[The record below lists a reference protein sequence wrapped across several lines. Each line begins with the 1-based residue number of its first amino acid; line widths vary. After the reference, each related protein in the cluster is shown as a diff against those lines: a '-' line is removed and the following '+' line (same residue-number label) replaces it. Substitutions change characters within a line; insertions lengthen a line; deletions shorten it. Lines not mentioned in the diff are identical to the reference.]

1 MSGSIAVGKFIIKLM
16 SLLLSDESDA
26 AAAASAAAPAVDDT
40 ARVNEAIGRAEA
52 FL

>member
-1 MSGSIAVGKFIIKLM
+1 MSGSIAVGKFIIKLT

-26 AAAASAAAPAVDDT
+26 AAAASAVGDT